1 MEPRCW
7 PDGVPARC
15 ALSTERLPPLSK
27 GMALWR
33 PGDEYTGSY
42 LVRSGALKIVAVDAS
57 GDEQVLHFALPG
69 DLIGLES
76 MAQGKHDSLAVTL
89 EESVLCRVR
98 WPQPGTTS
106 DPPMQ
111 LLLRASRNLRQRFGG
126 GRHAEPLPA
135 VRAFVHTIA
144 QQIGREEH
152 RGAARVTRVQLPM
165 SRLEIGQYLGYSE
178 ETVCRALRRLHQ
190 LGELNV
196 KGRIVRMP
204 AAEPMDIQA
213 AQPTIAAAR

>member
-7 PDGVPARC
+7 PDGAPDRC

-33 PGDEYTGSY
+33 PGDDYTGSY
-42 LVRSGALKIVAVDAS
+42 LVRSGALKIVAVDVA

-69 DLIGLES
+69 DLIGLEA
-76 MAQGKHDSLAVTL
+76 MAPGRHDSLAVTL

-98 WPQPGTTS
+98 WPRNGAAS

-111 LLLRASRNLRQRFGG
+111 LLLRASRNLHQRFGS
-126 GRHAEPLPA
+126 GRHAEPLA
-135 VRAFVHTIA
+135 ATRAFVRAIA
-144 QQIGREEH
+144 QQIGREER
-152 RGAARVTRVQLPM
+152 RGAARVIRLQLPM
-165 SRLEIGQYLGYSE
+165 SRLEIGQYLGYTE

-190 LGELNV
+190 LGELDV

-204 AAEPMDIQA
+204 AAEA
-213 AQPTIAAAR
+213 ADACAEQSTSAAAR

>member
-7 PDGVPARC
+7 PDGAPARC

-42 LVRSGALKIVAVDAS
+42 LVRSGALKIVAVDAA

-69 DLIGLES
+69 DLIGIESIASGLHDS
-76 MAQGKHDSLAVTL
+76 MAVAL
-89 EESVLCRVR
+89 EESALCRVR
-98 WPQPGTTS
+98 WPQPGMAS

-111 LLLRASRNLRQRFGG
+111 LLLRASRNLRQRLGG

-135 VRAFVHTIA
+135 IRAFVHATA
-144 QQIGREEH
+144 QQIGREELH
-152 RGAARVTRVQLPM
+152 GTGRVTRLQLPM

-178 ETVCRALRRLHQ
+178 ETVCRALRRLHK
-190 LGELNV
+190 LGELDV

-204 AAEPMDIQA
+204 AAC
-213 AQPTIAAAR
+213 